1 MGDKKDK
8 NIKKNSKKI
17 SQDLVERV
25 GKLSTS
31 LISDGMENSRT
42 MNYRIKPIKGGMKI
56 LGTALTVKVKPGDN
70 LYLHK
75 AIKYGEDGYV
85 LVLDNEGNKEAAVWG
100 EMMTRSALAAE
111 LSGIVVEGCVRDLTD
126 IKELGLP
133 IFAVGAIPK
142 GPTVEGPGNIN
153 STINCGGVE
162 VNPGDLIFGDDD
174 GVVVVGPE
182 ELEEVLKKAE
192 AKLAREGDRIKEIEE
207 GKLVPEWV
215 NNKYKTRE

>member
-1 MGDKKDK
+1 MSDKKDK

-75 AIKYGEDGYV
+75 AIYKAEEGYV
-85 LVLDNEGNKEAAVWG
+85 LVMENGENQEAAVWG
-100 EMMTRSALAAE
+100 EMMSRGALAVG
-111 LSGIVVEGCVRDLTD
+111 LSGVVLEGFVRDLAD

-133 IFAVGAIPK
+133 IFATGALPK
-142 GPTVEGPGNIN
+142 GPTVDGPGSIN
-153 STINCGGVE
+153 TEITCGGVK
-162 VNPGDLIFGDDD
+162 VCPGDLVFGDDD
-174 GVVVVGPE
+174 GVVVVAPE
-182 ELEEVLKKAE
+182 ELEDVVKKAE
-192 AKLAREGDRIKEIEE
+192 AKLLREGERIKELED
-207 GKLVPEWV
+207 GKLVPDWV
-215 NNKYKTRE
+215 NK

>member
-1 MGDKKDK
+1 MSDKKDK

-56 LGTALTVKVKPGDN
+56 QGTALTVKVKPGDN

-75 AIKYGEDGYV
+75 AIYKAEEGYV
-85 LVLDNEGNKEAAVWG
+85 LVMENGENQEAAVWG
-100 EMMTRSALAAE
+100 EMMSRGALAVG
-111 LSGIVVEGCVRDLTD
+111 LSGVVLEGFVRDLAD

-133 IFAVGAIPK
+133 IFAAGAYPK
-142 GPTVEGPGNIN
+142 GPGSIN
-153 STINCGGVE
+153 TEITCGGVK
-162 VNPGDLIFGDDD
+162 VCPGDLVFGDDD
-174 GVVVVGPE
+174 GVVVVAPE
-182 ELEEVLKKAE
+182 ELEDVVKKAE
-192 AKLAREGDRIKEIEE
+192 AKLLREGERIKELED
-207 GKLVPEWV
+207 GKLVPDWV
-215 NNKYKTRE
+215 NK